1 MKRAPANRPSACA
14 NRLSASTN
22 PLTACANCRWQRG
35 AAVVMAMLVVAVVAT
50 LVSGAFWR
58 QNLLARQAENELAYA
73 QTKWLFRGALD
84 WVAVI
89 LGEDARASPVDHLGE
104 AWAVPLA
111 ETRLNE
117 NDGRDPAY
125 LSGEI
130 RDEQAKFNLRN
141 LAAPDG
147 VNPQEL
153 EALRRLLALASLD
166 AGLAEPIAQ
175 RVLAAAPG
183 EGARGPTRLGVSSV
197 DDLLGLES
205 LDAAAIERLRPLVTM
220 LPQPTP
226 VNANTAPAEVL
237 AARIGN
243 LSLADARRLAS
254 SRDRAY
260 FKDRADVLNRLGE
273 LKLAAGDAEIA
284 VTTRFF
290 SVDGLVTY
298 RRARLHGRALLRRDA
313 GKVELLWLRE
323 AS

>member
-1 MKRAPANRPSACA
+1 MKNRADSRRPPRRGS
-14 NRLSASTN
+14 R
-22 PLTACANCRWQRG
+22 PRRQRG
-35 AAVVMAMLVVAVVAT
+35 AAVVMAMLAVAVVAT
-50 LVSGAFWR
+50 LVSGAFWQ

-84 WVAVI
+84 WIAVI
-89 LGEDARASPVDHLGE
+89 LREDGRASAVDHLGE

-125 LSGEI
+125 LSGGI

-141 LAAPDG
+141 LAGAG
-147 VNPQEL
+147 SMNPPEV

-166 AGLAEPIAQ
+166 AALAEPIAR
-175 RVLAAAPG
+175 RVLAGTASASDRG
-183 EGARGPTRLGVSSV
+183 ERAQTRLGLASV
-197 DDLLGLES
+197 DDLLGIDGI
-205 LDAAAIERLRPLVTM
+205 DAAAIERLRPFVTV
-220 LPQPTP
+220 LPEPTP
-226 VNANTAPAEVL
+226 VNANTAAAEVL

-260 FKDRADVLNRLGE
+260 FRDRADVLNRLAE
-273 LKLAAGDAEIA
+273 LKLAAADTEIA

-290 SVDGLVTY
+290 SVEGRLSY